1 MLMEKSAAIPGAAW
15 QALEKASTGMVNDA
29 LALAGIQGSVVGIR
43 PVRGFEETK
52 IIGPA
57 STVFLA
63 PQHPDTPPKSMYAV
77 IREQARGNVLVFDGG
92 GEDAQFTGDNNGHC
106 ALRHGLVGFVV
117 NGGARDVAG
126 FRAMGM
132 PLFCTGAATRGK
144 NLQVAGVNVPIIV
157 GGVTIRPG
165 DIIVADEDG
174 VVSIPASR
182 LDAVVERLQTIF
194 EVERGMEEAIKRD
207 APVSEIAAIL
217 AKKKPKP

>member
-1 MLMEKSAAIPGAAW
+1 MENTPAIPDGAR
-15 QALEKASTGMVNDA
+15 QVLEKASTGTLNDA
-29 LALAGIQGSVVGIR
+29 LALVGIQGSVVGIR
-43 PVRGFEETK
+43 PVRGFEDAK

-57 STVFLA
+57 STVLLA

-77 IREQARGNVLVFDGG
+77 IREQARGNVLVIDAR

-106 ALRHGLVGFVV
+106 ARRQGLAGFVV
-117 NGGARDVAG
+117 HGGARDVAG
-126 FRAMGM
+126 FRAVGM

-144 NLQVAGVNVPIIV
+144 NMQIASVNVPIVV

-165 DIIVADEDG
+165 DIILADEDG

-182 LDAVVERLQTIF
+182 LDAVVERLKTIF
-194 EVERGMEEAIKRD
+194 EVEQGMEEAIARD
-207 APVSEIAAIL
+207 APVQEIVAIL

>member
-1 MLMEKSAAIPGAAW
+1 MERTTTIPEYAW

-43 PVRGFEETK
+43 PARGFEDTK

-57 STVFLA
+57 STIFLA
-63 PQHPDTPPKSMYAV
+63 PPHPGTPPKSMYAV
-77 IREQARGNVLVFDGG
+77 IREQPRGNILVIDGG
-92 GEDAQFTGDNNGHC
+92 GWDANFTGDNNGHC
-106 ALRHGLVGFVV
+106 ALRQGMVGVVV

-126 FRAMGM
+126 FRALGM
-132 PLFCTGAATRGK
+132 PLFCTGAATYVK
-144 NLQVAGVNVPIIV
+144 KVQITGVNVPIVV

-174 VVSIPASR
+174 IVAIPAN
-182 LDAVVERLQTIF
+182 LLGAVVEHLNTIG
-194 EVERGMEEAIKRD
+194 EVERGMDEALKRD
-207 APVSEIAAIL
+207 APVQEIVAII

>member
-1 MLMEKSAAIPGAAW
+1 MGSSAAIPEGAW
-15 QALEKASTGMVNDA
+15 QTLEKASTGMVNDA
-29 LALAGIQGSVVGIR
+29 LGLIGIQGSVVGIR
-43 PVRGFEETK
+43 PVRGFEDTK
-52 IIGPA
+52 IVGPA

-77 IREQARGNVLVFDGG
+77 IREQAEGNVWVIDGG

-106 ALRHGLVGFVV
+106 ALRQGLAGFVV

-126 FRAMGM
+126 FRALGM

-144 NLQVAGVNVPIIV
+144 NLQIAGVNVPIVV

-165 DIIVADEDG
+165 DILVADEDG
-174 VVSIPASR
+174 IVSIPASR
-182 LDAVVERLQTIF
+182 LDAVVERLKLVF

-207 APVSEIAAIL
+207 APVQEIAAIL

>member
-1 MLMEKSAAIPGAAW
+1 MEKTTAIPEEAW
-15 QALEKASTGMVNDA
+15 QALENASTGMVNDA

-43 PVRGFEETK
+43 PARGFEDTR

-57 STVFLA
+57 STIFLA
-63 PQHPDTPPKSMYAV
+63 PFHPGTPPKSMYAV
-77 IREQARGNVLVFDGG
+77 IREQPRGNILVIDGG
-92 GEDAQFTGDNNGHC
+92 GWDANFTGDNNGHC
-106 ALRHGLVGFVV
+106 ALRQGMVGVVV

-126 FRAMGM
+126 FRALGM

-144 NLQVAGVNVPIIV
+144 NLQIAGVNVPIVV

-165 DIIVADEDG
+165 DILVADEDG
-174 VVSIPASR
+174 IVSIPASR
-182 LDAVVERLQTIF
+182 LDAAVERLKLIF

-207 APVSEIAAIL
+207 APVQEIAAIL

>member
-1 MLMEKSAAIPGAAW
+1 MGSSAAIPEGAW
-15 QALEKASTGMVNDA
+15 ETLDKASTGMVNDA
-29 LALAGIQGSVVGIR
+29 LGLIGIQGSVVGIR
-43 PVRGFEETK
+43 PVRGFEDTK
-52 IIGPA
+52 IVGPA

-63 PQHPDTPPKSMYAV
+63 PQHPDTPPKGMYAV
-77 IREQARGNVLVFDGG
+77 IREQARGNVLVIDGG

-106 ALRHGLVGFVV
+106 ALRQGLVGFVV

-126 FRAMGM
+126 FRALGM

-144 NLQVAGVNVPIIV
+144 NLQIAGVNVPIVI

-174 VVSIPASR
+174 IVSIPASR
-182 LDAVVERLQTIF
+182 LDAVVERLKLIC

-207 APVSEIAAIL
+207 APVQEIAAIL